1 LNSRGEKSPRALQK
15 DNFSYRIT
23 KKQYDEYI
31 SLREL
36 EGLCKKWMKD
46 IKNSLTDYIKFIN
59 WYVTKEKTL
68 AYLKNDMNKFSV
80 STYRK
85 KTYQIRRFLTYLGY
99 EWANHIKLPK
109 EPETIIKHITKED
122 IVKSLNIFKKH
133 SQSER
138 YTALILLGASSGLRA
153 EEIYQL
159 EIKDLDIYNRIIHV
173 NHDPSNGQTTKTKKS
188 RISFFN
194 EETKEA
200 LLKYFSIYDSKQYTH
215 LFTKAQ
221 CIDAMK
227 RAPIQVK
234 DLRKF
239 FSQEW
244 DRRGG
249 PTSIKKILMGHSLKG
264 DVDLMHYNYQSE
276 EDLKK
281 IYDKV
286 MNNQKIFSSID

>member
-1 LNSRGEKSPRALQK
+1 LNSCGDESPRAFQEQ
-15 DNFSYRIT
+15 FSSCRVT

-31 SLREL
+31 ALREL
-36 EGLCKKWMKD
+36 EALSKKWNKD
-46 IKNSLTDYIKFIN
+46 IRNSVSDYLKFID
-59 WYVTKEKTL
+59 WYVTKEKTFS
-68 AYLKNDMNKFSV
+68 YLKNEMNKYEV

-85 KTYQIRRFLTYLGY
+85 KVYQIRRFLTYLGY
-99 EWANHIKLPK
+99 DWANQIKPPK

-122 IVKSLNIFKKH
+122 VTKSLNIIRNH

-138 YTALILLGASSGLRA
+138 YTALILLGAYSGLRA

-159 EIKDLDIYNRIIHV
+159 EMKDIDVDNRIIHI
-173 NHDPSNGQTTKTKKS
+173 NHNPSNGQTTKTKKS

-194 EETKEA
+194 GETKDA
-200 LLKYFSIYDSKQYTH
+200 LLKYFSIYDSKRYTH

-227 RAPIQVK
+227 NTPIKVK
-234 DLRKF
+234 DLRKY

-249 PTSIKKILMGHSLKG
+249 PTSIKKILMGHSTKG
-264 DVDLMHYNYQSE
+264 DVDLMHYNAQSE

-281 IYDKV
+281 IYDKI
-286 MNNQKIFSSID
+286 MCDNPI